1 MRTSTRDR
9 VVLPILLP
17 IIMLLVIA
25 AVLFGFSRI
34 LLSLTKDAATA
45 IALIVA
51 LSILVVAA
59 VVASRS
65 VVRASSLASM
75 LGAIAGI
82 AMLSGG
88 IALIAVGAGGEEGG
102 GGGPAVT
109 ISLTAKGIAFDKTTL
124 SVPAGKPFAI
134 AFDNQD
140 AGIQH
145 DVQIFD
151 NESFTGTPLLNGEI
165 VTGPAKVTYEAPA
178 LDPGTYYFHCSVHP
192 TQMQGTI
199 EAAPA
204 TPGGG
209 GTRITVAAQGLQFDT
224 NRIELSA
231 GAPSTIHFENNDPGI
246 QHNIA
251 IFTDSSLGTNLFR
264 GEIVTGPAAVDYRI
278 PPLDPGTY
286 YFHCDVHPTMSG
298 TVVVKAAGGG
308 GPPPTATPAT
318 GGGGGGGGG
327 TANPST
333 VTAQGLAFSTA
344 EIALPPD
351 APSTIHFENKDAGV
365 SHDIA
370 IYTDSS
376 LGTNLFRGQIITGP
390 ASIDYSI
397 PALKPGTYY
406 FHCDVHPT
414 MHGSVTVG

>member
-1 MRTSTRDR
+1 ME
-9 VVLPILLP
+9 
-17 IIMLLVIA
+17 
-25 AVLFGFSRI
+25 
-34 LLSLTKDAATA
+34 ATA
-45 IALIVA
+45 
-51 LSILVVAA
+51 
-59 VVASRS
+59 
-65 VVRASSLASM
+65 
-75 LGAIAGI
+75 
-82 AMLSGG
+82 
-88 IALIAVGAGGEEGG
+88 
-102 GGGPAVT
+102 
-109 ISLTAKGIAFDKTTL
+109 
-124 SVPAGKPFAI
+124 
-134 AFDNQD
+134 
-140 AGIQH
+140 
-145 DVQIFD
+145 
-151 NESFTGTPLLNGEI
+151 
-165 VTGPAKVTYEAPA
+165 
-178 LDPGTYYFHCSVHP
+178 
-192 TQMQGTI
+192 
-199 EAAPA
+199 A

-209 GTRITVAAQGLQFDT
+209 GTRITVGAQGLQFDT

-278 PPLDPGTY
+278 PPLEPGTY

-298 TVVVKAAGGG
+298 SVVVKAAGGG

-333 VTAQGLAFSTA
+333 VTAQGLAFSTT

-397 PALKPGTYY
+397 PPLKPGTYY

-414 MHGSVTVG
+414 MDGSVTVG